1 MGRLFAGPP
10 VALPAHL
17 LPLLRPASGRNLA
30 EVGGP
35 VPYRGRFAPSP
46 TGDLHWGNLR
56 TALLSW
62 LDARLHQGQWLLR
75 LDDLDRP
82 RNRPG
87 AEDAILRDLDWLGL
101 DWDGPLLRQSERRG
115 LYGSV
120 LSALRRSG
128 ALYPCRCS
136 RRMLADPSAPHGEAP
151 VYPGTCRGRPSQ
163 WGIEAGRLPSWRLR
177 LPDAPITWRERLA
190 APGLLQAARQVGDP
204 VLRRADGV
212 LAYHLT
218 TAVDELA
225 LGITSVVRGEDL
237 WASTAPQVA
246 VIEAL
251 GAEAPTYAHV
261 PLWRQASGERLAK
274 RQGAEGLAAWR
285 SEGLSAPEVI
295 GRLAESLGLVPAPS
309 VLSARAL
316 VGQLSLEAFEGV
328 LRLNKDFGIK
338 GTLGSQT
345 SINS

>member
-10 VALPAHL
+10 VVLPAHL
-17 LPLLRPASGRNLA
+17 LPLLRSASGRNPA
-30 EVGGP
+30 EPGAPGV
-35 VPYRGRFAPSP
+35 YRGRFAPSP
-46 TGDLHWGNLR
+46 TGELHWGNLR
-56 TALLSW
+56 TALISW
-62 LDARLHQGQWLLR
+62 LDVRLHRGQWLLR

-82 RNRPG
+82 RNRAG
-87 AEDAILRDLDWLGL
+87 AEDSILRDLDWLGL
-101 DWDGPLLRQSERRG
+101 DWDGPLLRQSARRG

-136 RRMLADPSAPHGEAP
+136 RRLLADPSAPHGEAP
-151 VYPGTCRGRPSQ
+151 VYPGTCRGRPIQ

-177 LPDAPITWRERLA
+177 LPEAPIQWRERLA
-190 APGLLQAARQVGDP
+190 APGILQAAQQVGDP

-225 LGITSVVRGEDL
+225 LGLTSVVRGADL

-251 GAEAPTYAHV
+251 GGVAPSYAHV
-261 PLWRQASGERLAK
+261 PLWQQASGERLAK

-285 SEGLSAPEVI
+285 NEGLSAPEVI
-295 GRLAESLGLVPAPS
+295 GRLAGSLGLVPLHSA
-309 VLSARAL
+309 LSAREL
-316 VGQLSLEAFEGV
+316 VGELSLEAFERA
-328 LRLNKDFGIK
+328 LSLNKGFGIN
-338 GTLGSQT
+338 GTPEAQT
-345 SINS
+345 GCSS

>member
-10 VALPAHL
+10 VDLPAHL
-17 LPLLRPASGRNLA
+17 VPLLRPASGRNPA
-30 EVGGP
+30 EAGGP
-35 VPYRGRFAPSP
+35 APYRGRFAPSP

-101 DWDGPLLRQSERRG
+101 HWDGPLLRQSERRG

-177 LPDAPITWRERLA
+177 LPDAPIEWRERLA

-251 GAEAPTYAHV
+251 GGEAPTYAHV

-295 GRLAESLGLVPAPS
+295 GRLAGSLGLVPAPS
-309 VLSARAL
+309 VLSTRAL
-316 VGQLSLEAFEGV
+316 VEQLSLEAFEGP

-345 SINS
+345 GF

>member
-1 MGRLFAGPP
+1 M
-10 VALPAHL
+10 ALPAHL
-17 LPLLRPASGRNLA
+17 VPLLRPAPGRNPA
-30 EVGGP
+30 EVAGP
-35 VPYRGRFAPSP
+35 APYRGRFAPSP
-46 TGDLHWGNLR
+46 TGELHWGNLR

-62 LDARLHQGQWLLR
+62 LDARLHRGEWLLR
-75 LDDLDRP
+75 FDDLDRP
-82 RNRPG
+82 RNRVG

-101 DWDGPLLRQSERRG
+101 HWDGPLLRQSERRG

-128 ALYPCRCS
+128 ELYPCRCS

-151 VYPGTCRGRPSQ
+151 VYPGTCRGRPNR

-177 LPDAPITWRERLA
+177 LPDAPIQWRERLA
-190 APGLLQAARQVGDP
+190 APGILQAARQVGDP

-225 LGITSVVRGEDL
+225 LGITTVVRGEDL

-251 GAEAPTYAHV
+251 GGVAPSYAHV
-261 PLWRQASGERLAK
+261 PLWRQPSGERLAK

-285 SEGLSAPEVI
+285 SEGLGAPEVI
-295 GRLAESLGLVPAPS
+295 GRLAGSLGLVARPS
-309 VLSARAL
+309 ALSARAL
-316 VGQLSLEAFEGV
+316 LEQLSLEAFERA
-328 LRLNKDFGIK
+328 LSLNKGFGIK
-338 GTLGSQT
+338 GALGSET
-345 SINS
+345 GFNS